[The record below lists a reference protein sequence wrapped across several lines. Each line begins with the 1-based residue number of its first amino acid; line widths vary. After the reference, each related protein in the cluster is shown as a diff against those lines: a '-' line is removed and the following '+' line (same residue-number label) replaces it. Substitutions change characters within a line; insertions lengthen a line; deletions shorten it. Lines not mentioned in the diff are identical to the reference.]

1 MVATSGVSIVE
12 KPPWHGCTTGRIG
25 LVSNMY
31 TDPAWRR
38 QGIARDLLL
47 RCLEEARSQGCGV
60 AQITASG
67 AGVHLYQSVGFAP
80 NANYLQLSL

>member
-12 KPPWHGCTTGRIG
+12 KPPWHGCPTGRIG
-25 LVSNMY
+25 LVSGMY

-47 RCLEEARSQGCGV
+47 RCLEEARAQGCGA
-60 AQITASG
+60 AQITASN
-67 AGVHLYQSVGFAP
+67 AGVPLYQSAGFAR
-80 NANYLQLSL
+80 NAKYLQLTL